1 MIHSKRFRSIVF
13 GLLLILLLTAGAIP
27 VVWAQGVV
35 HVVQRGDTLY
45 SIARRYGVT
54 VQAVAQANG
63 ILNPNLIYVG
73 QQLSIPGGTPSPGPT
88 PTPPPTSGTVHVVAA
103 GETLTRIALRYGV
116 TVYAIVSANNLPNP
130 NLIHVGQRLT
140 IPGATQPNPNPNP
153 TPGPTP
159 GPILSGFQLGGQ
171 THSLAHPDQMRQAG
185 MTWVK
190 FQVLYF
196 PGATASTAHSLIQQG
211 HAAGFK
217 VLLSI
222 TGRDKQPSSIDFAG
236 FVAFVADVARGGP
249 EAIEVWNE
257 ANIDREWPAGQISPT
272 TYVQQMLAPAYRAIK
287 GVNPGI
293 VVISGALAP
302 TGFFGGRCT
311 GAGCDDAPYLASM
324 RAAGA
329 VQYMDCVGIHY
340 NEGILPPS
348 QTSGDPRGNPS
359 HYTRYF
365 WTMVNTYYNAFGGQ
379 RPLCFTELGYLSPE
393 GYGQLP
399 AGFSWA
405 ANTTIAQH
413 AAWLAQAAQLA
424 GTSGKVRQMII
435 YNVDFT
441 EWGGDDPQAGY
452 AMIRHDG
459 SCPACDALHNVMH

>member
-1 MIHSKRFRSIVF
+1 MIYHRRFRTIVF
-13 GLLLILLLTAGAIP
+13 SLVLTLALIAATVPA
-27 VVWAQGVV
+27 VWAQGVT

-54 VQAVAQANG
+54 VQSLVQANG

-73 QQLSIPGGTPSPGPT
+73 QRLSIPGATAPAPT
-88 PTPPPTSGTVHVVAA
+88 PTPPPATGVVHVVAP

-116 TVYAIVSANNLPNP
+116 TVYAIVSANNLANP
-130 NLIHVGQRLT
+130 NLISVGQRLT
-140 IPGATQPNPNPNP
+140 IPGGAPPGPAP
-153 TPGPTP
+153 TPAPTP

-171 THSLAHPDQMRQAG
+171 AHALTYAEQMRHAG
-185 MTWVK
+185 MSWVK
-190 FQVLYF
+190 FQVAYS
-196 PGATASTAHSLIQQG
+196 PGASASAAHGLIQQG

-217 VLLSI
+217 VLLSL
-222 TGRDKQPSSIDFAG
+222 TGRDKNPASIDFAG
-236 FVAFVADVARGGP
+236 FISFVTEVARGGP
-249 EAIEVWNE
+249 DAIEVWNE

-272 TYVQQMLAPAYRAIK
+272 AYVQQLLAPAYRAIK
-287 GVNPGI
+287 AVNPAI

-302 TGFFGGRCT
+302 TGYFGGRCT
-311 GAGCDDAPYLASM
+311 GAGCDDAPYLAAM

-329 VQYMDCVGIHY
+329 TSSMDCVGVHY

-348 QTSGDPRGNPS
+348 QTSGDPRGNPT

-365 WTMVNTYYNAFGGQ
+365 WTMVNTYYNALGGQ

-393 GYGQLP
+393 DYGTLP
-399 AGFSWA
+399 AAFSWA

-424 GTSGKVRQMII
+424 RSSGKVRLLIV

-452 AMIRHDG
+452 AILRRDG
-459 SCPACDALHNVMH
+459 SCPACETLHAVMH